1 MRKKINEKGS
11 ISELVLFTVLM
22 FATVLAGT
30 YVIVSTKVK
39 AELKSDLQIERIY
52 ARDVELANFI
62 DDEKTTQD
70 ITKYQ
75 TGETKPYLP
84 KEV

>member
-62 DDEKTTQD
+62 DD
-70 ITKYQ
+70 
-75 TGETKPYLP
+75 
-84 KEV
+84 